1 MKITKQQLKQ
11 IIKEELSATIDEGA
25 ELKIPVEKYDA
36 FKRKIEQWA
45 MLFNKFTAY
54 TRDLHRPGFDL
65 KTDGKRIARMAY
77 KLESECRKIMEE
89 FDFDA
94 KVYDDERY
102 AMRQKLDRFDGD
114 NEFFVETTEDEK

>member
-1 MKITKQQLKQ
+1 
-11 IIKEELSATIDEGA
+11 
-25 ELKIPVEKYDA
+25 
-36 FKRKIEQWA
+36 
-45 MLFNKFTAY
+45 
-54 TRDLHRPGFDL
+54 
-65 KTDGKRIARMAY
+65 
-77 KLESECRKIMEE
+77 MEE

>member
-1 MKITKQQLKQ
+1 MKITKQQLEQ
-11 IIKEELSATIDEGA
+11 LIKEELSATIDEGA

-45 MLFNKFTAY
+45 MLFNKFTGY

-65 KTDGKRIARMAY
+65 KADGKRIARMAY
-77 KLESECRKIMEE
+77 KLESEFRKIMEE